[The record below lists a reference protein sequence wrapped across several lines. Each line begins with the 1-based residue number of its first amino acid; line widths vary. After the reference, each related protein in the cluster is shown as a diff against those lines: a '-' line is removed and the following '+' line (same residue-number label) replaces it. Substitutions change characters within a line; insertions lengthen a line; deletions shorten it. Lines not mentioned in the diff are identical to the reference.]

1 MKLKLISLI
10 FVSIS
15 FLFTGCLRT
24 YYPAIY
30 QTSSLPMIY
39 ETADTTNKLSNYFGA
54 DVTISKGDYNNE
66 SIQLFKGSYTFVDT
80 KDYFNVNPT
89 IFGYGGNYK
98 VSGLNEYDGNKTVF
112 GLGGQFSTSVNIKIK
127 SLKIGLGLSAGVVG
141 EFGGYYNFRIKAD
154 SEGKIESEQ
163 KLITFIFSTFPV
175 ISYEFSNSIILSTQ
189 ANLGVPGLLSP
200 SLVLNNN
207 GYVYWLSW
215 IPDNFNRNNIFGH
228 RLVIGFMINIK
239 NL

>member
-1 MKLKLISLI
+1 MKNNLICL
-10 FVSIS
+10 FVIIIS

-30 QTSSLPMIY
+30 QTSSSPMIY
-39 ETADTTNKLSNYFGA
+39 ETSDTSKKMSSYYGA
-54 DVTISKGDYNNE
+54 DITISKGDYNNE
-66 SIQLFKGSYTFVDT
+66 SMQLFKGSYTLVNT
-80 KDYFNVNPT
+80 QDYFNVNPT
-89 IFGYGGNYK
+89 IFGYAGNYK
-98 VSGLNEYDGNKTVF
+98 VSGLGENDGNKTIF

-141 EFGGYYNFRIKAD
+141 EFGGYYGFRRNAD
-154 SEGKIESEQ
+154 SEGIIKSEE
-163 KLITFIFSTFPV
+163 KLVSFLFSAFPV
-175 ISYEFSNSIILSTQ
+175 ISYEFSKSTILSTQ

-200 SLVLNNN
+200 SLVVNNN

-215 IPDNFNRNNIFGH
+215 IPDNFERDNIFGH
-228 RLVIGFMINIK
+228 RLVIGFMINVN